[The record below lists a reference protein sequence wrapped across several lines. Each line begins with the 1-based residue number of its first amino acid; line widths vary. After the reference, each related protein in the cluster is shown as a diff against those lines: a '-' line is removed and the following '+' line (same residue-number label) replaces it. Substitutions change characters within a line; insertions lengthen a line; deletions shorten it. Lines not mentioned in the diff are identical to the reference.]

1 VPIYDDTV
9 AWRCNLPHLQRRGTT
24 YSVTFCTLNR
34 RVLSESERTIAIE
47 TCVRGHRERY
57 WLHAICVMPDHVHLV
72 FTLYEE
78 FSLPRMMQQVKSV
91 AAHHIGHRV
100 WQREYFDR
108 IMRSDEDVRRKCE
121 YICQNPVRAGLVSSV
136 DDYRWIWRSWIEGDV
151 RGAPLRAEQD
161 RE

>member
-1 VPIYDDTV
+1 M
-9 AWRCNLPHLQRRGTT
+9 
-24 YSVTFCTLNR
+24 
-34 RVLSESERTIAIE
+34 
-47 TCVRGHRERY
+47 RGHRERY

-121 YICQNPVRAGLVSSV
+121 YICQNPVRAGLVSAV